1 MKLSL
6 NFFRFYLIMV
16 LSFVSC
22 QNFYGQC
29 NISVSPSINNNI
41 CVGSSLRLIIQADSG
56 STFQWSPNTDLS
68 NTNNDTVL
76 VTPTTAG
83 SVNYLVVATDTTGC
97 INSLNVLVTSNA
109 PTTSSITANSC
120 NSYTLNGQTFTT
132 SGSYTQNLTNA
143 AGCDSTLTLNLT
155 INSSSTGLD
164 IQTACNSYTWIDG
177 STYTSS
183 NNTAT
188 HTLTNSVGCDSVVNL
203 DLTINYDNTGIDTQV
218 ACNSY
223 TWIDGNFYT
232 SSNTTA
238 THTLSNVFGCDSVVT
253 LDLTVNYSN
262 TGVDV
267 QTECDNYVWIDG
279 NTYTSSN
286 NTATHTLTNVAGC
299 DSVVTLNLTI
309 LNSSSGTDI
318 QTHCNSFTWIDG
330 NTYTS
335 SNNTATHT
343 LTNSVGCDSVVTLNL
358 TINYDNTGI
367 DTHVACNS
375 FTWIDGNTYTS
386 NNTTA
391 THTLTNIYG
400 CDSVVTLDLT
410 VNYSNTGVDF
420 QTACDSFTWIDGNSY
435 TSSNNTATHTLSNIY
450 GCDSV
455 VTLNLTVIYS
465 TTSSLTATN
474 CDSYT
479 LNGQT
484 YTTSGVYTQNLTNAV
499 GCDSTLTLNLTI
511 NYSNSS
517 NTQLTVCDSLVWN
530 GQTYTTSG
538 NYSFLTTN
546 IYGCDSTA
554 NLNLT
559 VHYLDTAYI
568 NLTACDGYILNG
580 QTYTTSGTY
589 IQNLNTVNGCDSTI
603 ILSLIVNYS
612 TTSSLTDTACDL
624 YVLNG
629 SSYSSSGTYT
639 QTLIN
644 SVGCDSILT
653 LSLTV
658 NNSNSS
664 LNPLTVCDSSTWN
677 GTTYSTSGV
686 YSYLSANQVGCDST
700 AYLNLT
706 VNYSTFSN
714 NNALECI
721 NYLWNGT
728 LYDSNGTYT
737 YLTTNSVGCDST
749 ATLNL
754 TIYEPFL
761 PGSISGQDTI
771 CKYSSPDSLFIN
783 LLPTGGDSSYNYQWI
798 NSIDGMNWS
807 TINGANS
814 ITYQPGILLEN
825 QYYSLVVNN
834 LCGVDTT
841 NVIFD
846 SILPSP
852 TIIDIQGDSVFCAN
866 QHDNFFWIN
875 QTLPNISYDWQITG
889 GSIFQQISDS
899 ALAVDMDPIPGDVY
913 IDLTMIH
920 NQTNCEV
927 QVSKTVTT
935 TLNYSPDRTNIIRKP
950 NSSILV
956 CDDSSENLI
965 YQWGWTEKSS
975 GIDTEIP
982 GADLRYVLLP
992 HSFDS
997 TIYRYWVK
1005 TSYDYGNDDFCQ
1017 TYSYL
1022 GPSPITNVDFEHVES
1037 NILPYPN
1044 PTNGIFYIP
1053 IIAIN
1058 NVIITDYLGRSVSV
1072 DVFQNS
1078 NQSMINISSFSN
1090 GIYNLSIISNGILF
1104 STVII
1109 KQ

>member
-1 MKLSL
+1 MKLLSNIYRLTFLLLL
-6 NFFRFYLIMV
+6 NCLLV
-16 LSFVSC
+16 P
-22 QNFYGQC
+22 NFYTQC
-29 NISVSPSINNNI
+29 NISVSPSVNNNI
-41 CVGSSLRLIIQADSG
+41 CVGSTLQLIIQADSG

-76 VTPTTAG
+76 VTPTSAST
-83 SVNYLVVATDTTGC
+83 VNYLVVATDTAGC
-97 INSLNVLVTSNA
+97 IDSLDVLVNTNA
-109 PTTSSITANSC
+109 PTNSSISAISC
-120 NSYTLNGQTFTT
+120 NSYTLNAQTYNT
-132 SGSYTQNLTNA
+132 SGIYTQNLTNIN
-143 AGCDSTLTLNLT
+143 GCDSTITLNLT
-155 INSSSTGLD
+155 INTST
-164 IQTACNSYTWIDG
+164 
-177 STYTSS
+177 
-183 NNTAT
+183 
-188 HTLTNSVGCDSVVNL
+188 
-203 DLTINYDNTGIDTQV
+203 TGIDVQTV
-218 ACNSY
+218 
-223 TWIDGNFYT
+223 
-232 SSNTTA
+232 
-238 THTLSNVFGCDSVVT
+238 CDS
-253 LDLTVNYSN
+253 
-262 TGVDV
+262 
-267 QTECDNYVWIDG
+267 YVWIDG
-279 NTYTSSN
+279 NTYTSN
-286 NTATHTLTNVAGC
+286 NTTATHTLTNVAGC

-309 LNSSSGTDI
+309 LDSSSGTDIQTHCNSFIWIDGNTYTSSTNTATHTLINSVGCDSVVTLNLTILNSSSGTDT

-367 DTHVACNS
+367 DSQVACNS
-375 FTWIDGNTYTS
+375 YTWIDGITYTS
-386 NNTTA
+386 NNNTA

-410 VNYSNTGVDF
+410 VNYSNTGVDV

-465 TTSSLTATN
+465 TTSSMTVTN

-484 YTTSGVYTQNLTNAV
+484 YTTSGLYTQNLTNSV

-511 NYSNSS
+511 NYSNNS
-517 NTQLTVCDSLVWN
+517 NTILTVCDSLVWN
-530 GQTYTTSG
+530 GQTYKTSG
-538 NYSFLTTN
+538 NYSYLTTN
-546 IYGCDSTA
+546 VFGCDSTA

-559 VHYLDTAYI
+559 VHYLDTADI
-568 NLTACDGYILNG
+568 NLTACDVYTLNG
-580 QTYTTSGTY
+580 QTYTTSGIY

-603 ILSLIVNYS
+603 VLSLLVNYS
-612 TTSSLTDTACDL
+612 TLSSLTDTACDL
-624 YVLNG
+624 YILNG
-629 SSYSSSGTYT
+629 QSYSSSGTYT

-664 LNPLTVCDSSTWN
+664 LNPLIVCDSSTWN

-686 YSYLSANQVGCDST
+686 YSFLSTNQVGCDST
-700 AYLNLT
+700 AYLDLT

-714 NNALECI
+714 NNALECN
-721 NYLWNGT
+721 NYLWNGI

-737 YLTTNSVGCDST
+737 FLTTNSVGCDST

-761 PGSISGQDTI
+761 PGTISGQDTI

-783 LLPTGGDSSYNYQWI
+783 LLPIGGDSSYNYQWI
-798 NSIDGMNWS
+798 NSFDGMNWS
-807 TINGANS
+807 TINGANG

-834 LCGVDTT
+834 LCGIDTT
-841 NVIFD
+841 NIIFD
-846 SILPSP
+846 SVLLSP

-875 QTLPNISYDWQITG
+875 QTLPNISYDWEITG

-899 ALAVDMDPIPGDVY
+899 ALAVDMNPFTGDVY

-935 TLNYSPDRTNIIRKP
+935 TLNYSPDRTSIIRKP
-950 NSSILV
+950 NSNILV
-956 CDDSSENLI
+956 CDDSSENII
-965 YQWGWTEKSS
+965 YQWGWTEKST

-997 TIYRYWVK
+997 TIYRYWVN
-1005 TSYDYGNDDFCQ
+1005 TSYDYGNGDFCE

-1022 GPSPITNVDFEHVES
+1022 GPSPITNIDFKHFES
-1037 NILPYPN
+1037 KILAYPN
-1044 PTNGIFYIP
+1044 PTNGIFFIP
-1053 IIAIN
+1053 ILDIS
-1058 NVIITDYLGRSVSV
+1058 NVIITDYLGRLVTA
-1072 DVFQNS
+1072 DVFQSS
-1078 NQSMINISSFSN
+1078 NQSMIDISNFSN
-1090 GIYNLSIISNGILF
+1090 GIYNLSIISNDILF
-1104 STVII
+1104 STKII
-1109 KQ
+1109 KK